1 MDYTIELKENR
12 IELKEDFGTIIYDRL
27 KCNDKFTKW
36 YRIQFYDK
44 KGKIL
49 NEDIVSQR
57 YIPVITSSVINLLT
71 EILEDYKIIGKK
83 YFITSNGIINYYL
96 FFDKLILKQNPFEF
110 LFADFSNKISEKM
123 IINQNVNNDEMYFG
137 LQISNSYNGKSLL
150 NIYLILFRLV
160 CENGLIIRKL
170 IATEGERHIGDKIKQ
185 FIVKIQLENEIKK
198 IKKMILSSLIHI
210 SPEKVNEILT
220 SFMIPK
226 RVQKQLIKPL
236 LEKYKNQ
243 LNKFILINLLS
254 WISTHYKT
262 IAYNPIRKEKW
273 DEKIIKILN
282 EN

>member
-27 KCNDKFTKW
+27 KCNNKPTRW
-36 YRIQFYDK
+36 YRVQFYDE
-44 KGKIL
+44 KGIIL

-57 YIPVITSSVINLLT
+57 YIPVITSSVINLLK
-71 EILEDYKIIGKK
+71 EILEDYKIIEKK

-110 LFADFSNKISEKM
+110 LFADFSNKIAEKM
-123 IINQNVNNDEMYFG
+123 IINPNINNDEMYFG

-150 NIYLILFRLV
+150 NIYLTLFRLV
-160 CENGLIIRKL
+160 CENGLIIRRL
-170 IATEGERHIGDKIKQ
+170 IATEGEKHIGDKIKQ
-185 FIVKIQLENEIKK
+185 FIVKIQLEKEIKK
-198 IKKMILSSLIHI
+198 IKKMILSSLVHV
-210 SPEKVNEILT
+210 SPEKINEILT

-226 RVQKQLIKPL
+226 RVQKQIIKPL
-236 LEKYKNQ
+236 LEKYQNQ

-262 IAYNPIRKEKW
+262 IAYNPIKKEKW
-273 DEKIIKILN
+273 DEKIVKILN